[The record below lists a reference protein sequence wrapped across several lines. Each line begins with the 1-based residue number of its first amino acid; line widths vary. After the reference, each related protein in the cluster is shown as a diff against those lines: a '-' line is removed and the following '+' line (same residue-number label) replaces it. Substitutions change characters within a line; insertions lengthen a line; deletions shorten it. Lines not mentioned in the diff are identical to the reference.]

1 MTAFA
6 WYLNK
11 YYSKSKDDLIF
22 REIVEGETP
31 IDKFHVPHSKNCPA
45 LWADFRDGESPCTCG
60 LTALAD
66 AQLAKFLLLRA
77 KWHAEL
83 LLSTVQAI
91 LRALLSLNQHKW
103 IEVRRDIAF
112 EGHKYRSLRRCL
124 YWPASKDRIAQPLP
138 QELIR
143 RIQGAQV
150 SFPEKQSQASGTDR
164 VKA

>member
-6 WYLNK
+6 WYLRTFHGKNQDEK
-11 YYSKSKDDLIF
+11 FLKA
-22 REIVEGETP
+22 VEGNRP
-31 IDKFHVPHSKNCPA
+31 LDRFYVPHSKNCPA
-45 LWADFRDGESPCTCG
+45 LFTDFRDGDSPCKCG

-66 AQLAKFLLLRA
+66 AQLAKFLILRA

-91 LRALLSLNQHKW
+91 LRALLSTNRQSLTELH
-103 IEVRRDIAF
+103 RDIAF

-124 YWPASKDRIAQPLP
+124 YWPVSKDRIAQPLP
-138 QELIR
+138 QELVH

-150 SFPEKQSQASGTDR
+150 SFPEKQSQASGTDQ